1 MKKAERAMVETAD
14 IEAKKF
20 EKDVTKTLKEKN
32 DHELVMMKEKVKLE
46 SEKEARKIKTLELER
61 ENLLLKADLAKKS
74 GNVSLPKKD
83 SPVSSASV
91 QKPVTSSPVKKSTK
105 TVSAAQQ
112 KLVDIKV
119 GGKAGKDGNYADMIA
134 NQLTGL
140 AQI

>member
-1 MKKAERAMVETAD
+1 MA
-14 IEAKKF
+14 
-20 EKDVTKTLKEKN
+20 
-32 DHELVMMKEKVKLE
+32 MMKEKVKLE
-46 SEKEARKIKTLELER
+46 SEKEARKIKALELER
-61 ENLLLKADLAKKS
+61 ENLLLKADLAKKA

-83 SPVSSASV
+83 SASADLAKKSGNAILSKKDSASV
-91 QKPVTSSPVKKSTK
+91 SSSAQKPVNASPVNKSTK
-105 TVSAAQQ
+105 NVSAAQQ